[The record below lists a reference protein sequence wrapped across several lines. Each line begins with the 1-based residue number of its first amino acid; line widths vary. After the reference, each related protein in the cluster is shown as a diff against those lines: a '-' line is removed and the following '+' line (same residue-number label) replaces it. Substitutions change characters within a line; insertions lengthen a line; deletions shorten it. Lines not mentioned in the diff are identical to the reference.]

1 MDRFLQQVDMSI
13 AQGRERDR
21 QQKIVSDKQ
30 KVSNEIVVHMDM
42 MKNALKEYLTKNE
55 DVLNRMRVTVNDM
68 RSVTDHN
75 QLSVF
80 RENLLSLR
88 RKLVDVKIDNHL
100 FDIIYNRSS
109 SGLEIEALDM
119 LRAYLYSYGI
129 DYEDEYKGKGPRISL
144 FKTITEKSEWKKLDM
159 SFERFKPIF

>member
-1 MDRFLQQVDMSI
+1 MDSFLLQIDKSI

-42 MKNALKEYLTKNE
+42 MKNALKEYLTKND
-55 DVLNRMRVTVNDM
+55 DVLNRMRVTVNNM

-109 SGLEIEALDM
+109 SGFENEAINTLS
-119 LRAYLYSYGI
+119 AYLNSYGI
-129 DYEDEYKGKGPRISL
+129 EYQDDYKGRGPYISL

-159 SFERFKPIF
+159 SFESFKPIF